1 MSASAVLGRDAMP
14 EWLHSEMPPGYQTR
28 LQEIQRLSADL
39 KEMER
44 FGQLLWRA
52 GDGLTRSVGDT
63 FVSLGFEVIR
73 PDDENAPVVVV
84 LPERRRLLIHV
95 ASSTDAVQKRSPE
108 LTHVFRHLNETA
120 EANDRVVL
128 IVNPAPTLRPG
139 ERPAA
144 VGAEA
149 LEMLQRLRANV
160 ITGPA
165 LFSLWQLS
173 LDDRERAR
181 KLVDRLHEQDGG
193 LFQAPAVSR

>member
-14 EWLHSEMPPGYQTR
+14 DWLHSEMPPGYQTR

-52 GDGLTRSVGDT
+52 GDGLGRSVADT
-63 FVSLGFEVIR
+63 FTSLGFEVIR
-73 PDDENAPVVVV
+73 PEDSSAPLIVV

-95 ASSTDAVQKRSPE
+95 ATSTDAVQKRSPE

-128 IVNPAPTLRPG
+128 LVNPAPTLRPS

-144 VGAEA
+144 AGPEA
-149 LEMLQRLRANV
+149 LELLQRLRANI
-160 ITGPA
+160 ITGPS
-165 LFSLWQLS
+165 LFALWQLS
-173 LDDRERAR
+173 LDEKDRAR
-181 KLVDRLHEQDGG
+181 KMVERLHEQDGG
-193 LFQAPAVSR
+193 LFQGPAAR

>member
-1 MSASAVLGRDAMP
+1 MSATAVLGRDAMP

-52 GDGLTRSVGDT
+52 GDGLARSVADT

-73 PDDENAPVVVV
+73 PDDDHAPVIV
-84 LPERRRLLIHV
+84 LMPERRRLLIHV
-95 ASSTDAVQKRSPE
+95 AASSDVVQKKSPE

-120 EANDRVVL
+120 EASDRVVL
-128 IVNPAPTLRPG
+128 LLNPSPGLRPA
-139 ERPAA
+139 ERPPA

-149 LEMLQRLRANV
+149 LELLQRLRANV
-160 ITGPA
+160 LTGPS
-165 LFSLWQLS
+165 LFSMWQLS
-173 LDDRERAR
+173 LDDKERAR
-181 KLVDRLHEQDGG
+181 RLVDRLHEQDGG
-193 LFQAPAVSR
+193 LFLAPAVR

>member
-52 GDGLTRSVGDT
+52 GDGLARSVGDT
-63 FVSLGFEVIR
+63 FTSLGFEVIR
-73 PDDENAPVVVV
+73 PDHDSAPLTV
-84 LPERRRLLIHV
+84 LLPDRRRLLIHV

-120 EANDRVVL
+120 EASDRVVL
-128 IVNPAPTLRPG
+128 LVNPAPTERPS
-139 ERPAA
+139 ERPAPA
-144 VGAEA
+144 GPEA
-149 LEMLQRLRANV
+149 LELLQRLRANI
-160 ITGPA
+160 ITGPS

-173 LDDRERAR
+173 LDDKDRAR
-181 KLVDRLHEQDGG
+181 KLVERLYEQDGG
-193 LFQAPAVSR
+193 LFQTPTFVR